1 MVHLPYTFEILI
13 FFKIKLKAGEG
24 GGGGQNTW
32 AGLVRGPEIL
42 VKRLVMVATVKMV
55 GDSPALI
62 KLSDGYMSR
71 QIDIYGIYTRKNKM
85 RLNDQEARKD

>member
-24 GGGGQNTW
+24 GGGKIPG

-71 QIDIYGIYTRKNKM
+71 QIDIYGYLYEKK
-85 RLNDQEARKD
+85 

>member
-1 MVHLPYTFEILI
+1 MVHLPYTFKILI

-24 GGGGQNTW
+24 GGAKYLGP
-32 AGLVRGPEIL
+32 GLVRGPEIL

-62 KLSDGYMSR
+62 KLSDGYMFR
-71 QIDIYGIYTRKNKM
+71 QIDIYGYLYEKK
-85 RLNDQEARKD
+85 